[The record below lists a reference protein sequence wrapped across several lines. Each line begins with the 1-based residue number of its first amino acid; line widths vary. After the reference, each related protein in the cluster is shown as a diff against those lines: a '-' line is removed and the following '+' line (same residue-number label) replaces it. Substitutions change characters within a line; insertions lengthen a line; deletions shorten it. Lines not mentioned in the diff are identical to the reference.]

1 MRGCAQFVSLG
12 ANNSVDGRGLVIN
25 TRRVRRTFLLGAA
38 LSLAGLRSGILLADD
53 KPEKSRV
60 ILAVGGKTSLQ
71 YLPLAIADR
80 LGYFAAE
87 GLDIEML
94 DLGNA
99 ARTQQALLE
108 GAADVACAG
117 FDGLL
122 ENYASRQQPQAF
134 CLLARAPQIAFG
146 VSMRSMPAYRRVND
160 LKGRKI
166 GVAGAGSAAELVAA
180 MVMSGAG
187 LRLQDVHMVETG
199 GIGAALQAVRA
210 GQVDAMVHTEP
221 VMTMLEQKGDVRIIS
236 DARSLKGAQDIF
248 GGVMPSTCLFAP
260 AAYLR
265 THPNT
270 AQAVANAVVHALK
283 WLQTAG
289 PSDLIKA
296 LPETYLLG
304 DRGLYLAAFGKL
316 RESISLDGLVPEDG
330 LKTALRALHRR
341 DGNFQPDK
349 IDAERVYTN
358 VFARKAKDKFRA

>member
-1 MRGCAQFVSLG
+1 MRASAQFVSLVP
-12 ANNSVDGRGLVIN
+12 NNSGDGRGLVIHKQ
-25 TRRVRRTFLLGAA
+25 RIRRTILLAA
-38 LSLAGLRSGILLADD
+38 AVSLVGLRPGILLADD
-53 KPEKSRV
+53 RPEKSRV
-60 ILAVGGKTSLQ
+60 ILALGGKTSLQ

-87 GLDIEML
+87 GLDVEML
-94 DLGNA
+94 DLGTA
-99 ARTQQALLE
+99 SRTQQAVLE

-122 ENYASRQQPQAF
+122 EHYASRQQPQAF

-146 VSMRSMPAYRRVND
+146 VSTRSMPAYRRVSD
-160 LKGRKI
+160 LKGRRI
-166 GVAGAGSAAELVAA
+166 GIAGAGSAAGLVAA
-180 MVMSGAG
+180 MVLSGAG
-187 LRLQDVHMVETG
+187 LSLQDVQVVETVG
-199 GIGAALQAVRA
+199 VGASLQAVRA

-265 THPNT
+265 THPHT
-270 AQAVANAVVHALK
+270 VQAMANAVVHALK

-296 LPETYLLG
+296 LPEAYLLG
-304 DRGLYLAAFGKL
+304 DRGLYLASFGKL
-316 RESISLDGLVPEDG
+316 RESISLDGLLPDDG
-330 LKTALRALHRR
+330 LKTALRALRRR
-341 DGNFQPDK
+341 DGSFQPDK
-349 IDAERVYTN
+349 IDAEKVFTN
-358 VFARKAKDKFRA
+358 AFVRKAKDKFRA